1 MRQNVSECRE
11 FENRILE
18 NFFVSVIRCCFFIFL
33 YAKQPI
39 IFRHIHSNFQSVMTT
54 KNLDGIIKWN
64 IADLFSSHEGVLQ
77 KNNLPMIFKEIS
89 RSKYDLD
96 H

>member
-1 MRQNVSECRE
+1 
-11 FENRILE
+11 
-18 NFFVSVIRCCFFIFL
+18 
-33 YAKQPI
+33 
-39 IFRHIHSNFQSVMTT
+39 MTT

-64 IADLFSSHEGVLQ
+64 IADLFSSHEGVL
-77 KNNLPMIFKEIS
+77 KNNLPMIFIEIS

>member
-1 MRQNVSECRE
+1 
-11 FENRILE
+11 
-18 NFFVSVIRCCFFIFL
+18 
-33 YAKQPI
+33 
-39 IFRHIHSNFQSVMTT
+39 MTT

-64 IADLFSSHEGVLQ
+64 IADLFSSHEGALQ
-77 KNNLPMIFKEIS
+77 KNNSPMIFVEIS